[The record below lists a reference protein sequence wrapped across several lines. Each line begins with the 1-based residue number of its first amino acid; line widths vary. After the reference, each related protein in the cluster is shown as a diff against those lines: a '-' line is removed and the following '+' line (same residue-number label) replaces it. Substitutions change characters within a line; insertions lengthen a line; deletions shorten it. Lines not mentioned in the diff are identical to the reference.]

1 MKAVK
6 PRISQIGPFVLP
18 LSYLTMGIVVSL
30 GLYPYL
36 LLSILVNIAL
46 LLKSLE

>member
-6 PRISQIGPFVLP
+6 PGIRQIGPFVLV
-18 LSYLTMGIVVSL
+18 LSYLAMGIVVSL

-36 LLSILVNIAL
+36 LLSILVNFAM